1 MIALYDSYLSLARQ
15 MVYPVSEIRKVT
27 NKNLKICI
35 SSADFFVDVG
45 KKRDLFAYIRKK
57 LYLCSEFLTKNH
69 YELHANG
76 TIRCAKSC

>member
-35 SSADFFVDVG
+35 PSADFLMPLAIL
-45 KKRDLFAYIRKK
+45 KMLCFAF
-57 LYLCSEFLTKNH
+57 SWEMVP
-69 YELHANG
+69 
-76 TIRCAKSC
+76 